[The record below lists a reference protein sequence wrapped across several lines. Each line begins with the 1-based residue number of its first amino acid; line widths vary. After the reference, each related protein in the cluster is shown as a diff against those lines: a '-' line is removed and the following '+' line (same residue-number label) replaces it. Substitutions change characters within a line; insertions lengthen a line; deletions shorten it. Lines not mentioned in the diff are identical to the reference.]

1 MPDPAAEDHSTPSE
15 GSLAEI
21 AARLARLETLVGDMS
36 AVQLGFRDETRG
48 WWRETD
54 ALVRHLELR
63 SQAQIE
69 AARRERD
76 DIAGLRASLA
86 TFRAQPGY
94 DALWD
99 DAEPLVTVRI
109 ASYNRTRE
117 LVEVALASV
126 MQQTYQ
132 RFEVVVV
139 NDGPNP
145 RTREA
150 LEKLGD
156 PRVRYFELPERGAY
170 PAHPHLRWLVAGS
183 PAMNE
188 AARRAEGAWIAPL
201 DDDDEFAADHIERLL
216 QLARTERAELAYGA
230 LIQRDRTEGVDRVIF
245 SDPPAAGAFSF
256 QSTLYLAG
264 MRFFEYDTES
274 WRVDEPGDWNLARR
288 MVAAGVRM
296 SATDEIHAFMNM
308 VRFDQRDDA

>member
-1 MPDPAAEDHSTPSE
+1 MTDPVTGPTP
-15 GSLAEI
+15 GSLEWAVADL
-21 AARLARLETLVGDMS
+21 AARMQRLEDSVNES
-36 AVQLGFRDETRG
+36 AAVQLGFRDETRE

-54 ALVRHLELR
+54 GLLRHLELR

-69 AARRERD
+69 SARRERD
-76 DIAGLRASLA
+76 GIEDLRAALDG
-86 TFRAQPGY
+86 FRMSPGY

-99 DAEPLVTVRI
+99 ETEPLVTIRI

-117 LVEVALASV
+117 LVETALASV
-126 MQQTYQ
+126 LQQTYQ
-132 RFEVVVV
+132 RLEIVVV

-145 RTREA
+145 ATRAA
-150 LEKLGD
+150 LEGLGD
-156 PRVRYFELPERGAY
+156 PRVRYFELPERAAY
-170 PAHPHLRWLVAGS
+170 PAHQHLRWMVAGS

-216 QLARTERAELAYGA
+216 ELARAERAELVYGA

-245 SDPPAAGAFSF
+245 SDPPAAGGFSF
-256 QSTLYLAG
+256 QSTLYLSG
-264 MRFFEYDTES
+264 LRFFEYDTES

-296 SATDEIHAFMNM
+296 SSTRDVHAFMNM
-308 VRFDQRDDA
+308 VRFDKRDDA